1 MQRVRSPGQARADR
15 VTSRVRG
22 LGLGFRLGDVRGGL
36 LGKVGA
42 GSGLGILSTAVYF
55 WQLVFHTEPVAGLVA
70 ACQHIMSE

>member
-1 MQRVRSPGQARADR
+1 MQRVKSAQVKGQATRADR
-15 VTSRVRG
+15 ETLDYG
-22 LGLGFRLGDVRGGL
+22 DLGGGL

-55 WQLVFHTEPVAGLVA
+55 WQLVFHTEPVAGLCQNVVA